1 MLLNT
6 IFLLGEKYL
15 CGEADIVGNFLRI
28 RKNRDM
34 KRAFKHLL
42 LILSLCIGT
51 NSVSF
56 ADEQTSEQKLERAR
70 QAYQAKD
77 YELAR
82 QTFKPLAEAGHS
94 NAQIY
99 MGAVY
104 DRGLGVERDI
114 KQAIYW
120 FEQSAEQGNV
130 KLQYDLGVRYLNGKD
145 VECDYGKAIYWWQKA
160 AAAGAPQAQYNLA
173 LMYARGNGVAVD
185 NDKAIELF
193 RLAADRGL
201 RDAQYA
207 LGLAYTKG
215 QNLPLDYA
223 EAYRL
228 FKLAAKQDYPSA
240 QYNLAALTES
250 GEGTSADIN
259 EAIIWYRKA
268 AKQGHE
274 LAQQRL
280 TKLDVQPLLESQAI
294 TESQPGPDINTA
306 TVTIPA
312 AMVIHDQG
320 WIKNQPASNYTI
332 QINFSHDKEKLIS
345 WLKSQQ
351 SLAPLAYFPQQQN
364 GKVIYK
370 AIYGSF
376 IDQAAAQKALSE
388 MPGKLVKLKP
398 WLRRFSGVHGQ
409 IHDG

>member
-1 MLLNT
+1 MRSAYKH
-6 IFLLGEKYL
+6 FLLSL
-15 CGEADIVGNFLRI
+15 S
-28 RKNRDM
+28 
-34 KRAFKHLL
+34 L
-42 LILSLCIGT
+42 LIG
-51 NSVSF
+51 F
-56 ADEQTSEQKLERAR
+56 AFNPVLAAEPQNEPNTEQELERAL

-99 MGAVY
+99 MGAIY
-104 DRGLGVERDI
+104 DRGQGVERDI

-120 FEQSAEQGNV
+120 FEQSAEQGGV

-145 VECDYGKAIYWWQKA
+145 VERDYSKAIYWWQKA
-160 AAAGAPQAQYNLA
+160 ADAGSPQAQYNLA
-173 LMYARGNGVAVD
+173 LMYVQGKGVAVD
-185 NDKAIELF
+185 HDKAIELF
-193 RLAADRGL
+193 RFAADRGL

-207 LGLAYTKG
+207 LGLAYTTG

-250 GEGTSADIN
+250 GEGTTADIN

-280 TKLDVQPLLESQAI
+280 AKLEAQPVLESQP
-294 TESQPGPDINTA
+294 SSDIKTA
-306 TVTIPA
+306 TVTTPA
-312 AMVIHDQG
+312 AMIIHDQV

-364 GKVIYK
+364 GKVVYK
-370 AIYGSF
+370 AVYGSF
-376 IDQAAAQKALSE
+376 VDRKAAQKALSE
-388 MPGKLVKLKP
+388 MPEELVKLKP
-398 WLRRFSGVHGQ
+398 WLRRFSG
-409 IHDG
+409 IHEKIFEY